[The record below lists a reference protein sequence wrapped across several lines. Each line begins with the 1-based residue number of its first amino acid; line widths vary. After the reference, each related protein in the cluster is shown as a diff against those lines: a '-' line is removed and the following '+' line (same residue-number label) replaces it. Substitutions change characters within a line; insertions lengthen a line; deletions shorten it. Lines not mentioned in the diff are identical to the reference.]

1 MPTFFSNVWVVFSR
15 SKKQNQSR
23 HPSITVFSKILW
35 PNPILCTSYVVTWEL
50 PIRFLGLCWLINV
63 ENWLSE
69 TVKQCKQCTINDRG
83 SAFMAFSGL
92 QLAFNWWFNFIRIY
106 LKNLFFPTLLRKLGS
121 LRTRLTYQYKEMEL
135 QWTNS
140 KYTGNLIKSNWIWTT
155 LVTCELE
162 KVYIVPKE
170 NIPHGKESRM

>member
-35 PNPILCTSYVVTWEL
+35 PNPILCTSYIVTWEL

-106 LKNLFFPTLLRKLGS
+106 LKNLFFPTLENWVHSAQDWLINIKKWNYNEQIVSTQETWSKATGYE
-121 LRTRLTYQYKEMEL
+121 RLL
-135 QWTNS
+135 
-140 KYTGNLIKSNWIWTT
+140 
-155 LVTCELE
+155 
-162 KVYIVPKE
+162 
-170 NIPHGKESRM
+170 